1 MAIRSRNAYFGQ
13 NMGTIMCISK
23 SMTSGH
29 KVDSFVMRLAGFPS
43 GTHTGPWSGDNT
55 TAGSP
60 RKVRGAIWLSYP
72 SNAYDEPDYLSTNE
86 CDTSPDA
93 GQVVKIALNKD
104 IATADMTRVRFN
116 FNNAIC
122 NQSTIYVG
130 LYTPYPSVTKI
141 AFAGDKDLTLIR
153 NYANSIGTWSGRG
166 IYLDEFNTSSPYTPS
181 SIWLNPNDYTKIGK
195 VDSSSWS
202 VHYSYNAGSNSN
214 VPISLAIHDYDK
226 TSWGV
231 RWEPVIRYINGS
243 SDGVWDSVTL
253 GSAQGFGH
261 GKRYRFTL
269 VSKGG
274 EALSPSS
281 WNPQDGLV
289 TYTYQ
294 KPSINT
300 GLTRSRAT
308 QHANQ
313 DNSFSIS
320 GTNNRAWSSYENEF
334 QTHYRI
340 KRGSADYTGWT
351 NLGNIT
357 SWSRTA
363 AEMRSLVPKANDG
376 QTITLQMKRY
386 SPSSSWYSDN
396 TASNTFTVYYRPRVG
411 ISSASYRKNNSS
423 GTTVA
428 GNNYVIDDSS
438 LTGVYLSWSYD
449 TGVADA
455 GYTQGYRIRLYDA
468 NQTLK
473 KTYYT
478 TAKNYTIPKA
488 DIPRIQ
494 QTYIDITPYYAN
506 DTTNTA
512 NYWYYNGTIS
522 KINFVRVVANIATPT
537 ITYPINNSDWINNK
551 FRIAF
556 TLPEDPDYG
565 VQSGTYLYDNIEV
578 MINGNYTIRM
588 TDSTGQTSSG
598 TCVKNTACF
607 STGLNGLTYKRNIV
621 LCPGLIS
628 GFPDTSSYTIKVRV
642 RKKYGTSSNNNWS
655 SWSNTVTVKRT
666 LINIP
671 NYEGQFILAS
681 HYNYMK
687 STINRMR
694 NTYNIS
700 WSNAPADAVVDSTKI
715 TYDRYSYNN
724 VLYVLNDIKNRINSY
739 TTFDQTACKF
749 DSGDSLPTS
758 FTVKQEYITNQETET
773 TPLAGA
779 NYLVTILNRCNL
791 LK

>member
-43 GTHTGPWSGDNT
+43 GTHTGPYKGDNT
-55 TAGSP
+55 VSGPP

-72 SNAYDEPDYLSTNE
+72 SDAYDAPDYLSDNE
-86 CDTSPDA
+86 CDTNPDA
-93 GQVVKIALNKD
+93 GQVVKINLNKD
-104 IATADMTRVRFN
+104 IATSSMTKVRFS
-116 FNNAIC
+116 FSNAIC

-130 LYTPYPSVTKI
+130 LYTPYPSATKM
-141 AFAGDKDLTLIR
+141 AFAGDNSLTLIR
-153 NYANSIGTWSGRG
+153 NYATSMGTWSGRG

-274 EALSPSS
+274 EALSPAS

-294 KPSINT
+294 KPT
-300 GLTRSRAT
+300 VGTTLTRSRSS

-313 DNSFSIS
+313 ENSFTIDSY
-320 GTNNRAWSSYENEF
+320 NNRAWSAYENDF

-340 KRGSADYTGWT
+340 KRGSDSYSGWT
-351 NLGNIT
+351 NLGNIAT
-357 SWSRTA
+357 WSRTA
-363 AEMRSLVPKANDG
+363 AEMRSLVPKSYDG
-376 QTITLQMKRY
+376 QTITMQMKRY

-396 TASNTFTVYYRPRVG
+396 TASNTFTVYYRPRNG
-411 ISSASYRKNNSS
+411 ISSATYRKNNSS
-423 GTTVA
+423 GSTVS
-428 GNNYVIDDSS
+428 GNNYIIDDSS
-438 LTGVYLSWSYD
+438 FTGVYLSWSYD
-449 TGVADA
+449 TGVANA

-468 NQTLK
+468 NSNLK

-478 TAKNYTIPKA
+478 TSKNYTIPKEH
-488 DIPRIQ
+488 IPRIQ
-494 QTYIDITPYYAN
+494 QTYIDITPYYCNDSSDAN
-506 DTTNTA
+506 

-522 KINFVRVVANIATPT
+522 KINFVRVVANIAKPT

-551 FRIAF
+551 FRICF
-556 TLPEDPDYG
+556 TLPEDPDNG
-565 VQSGTYLYDNIEV
+565 TQSGTYLYDNIEI

-588 TDSTGQTSSG
+588 TDSTGQTSLG
-598 TCVKNTACF
+598 TCIKDTSCF
-607 STGLNGLTYKRNIV
+607 STGLNGLTYKRNMII
-621 LCPGLIS
+621 CPGLLS
-628 GFPDTSSYTIKVRV
+628 SFPNTSSYTIKVRV
-642 RKKYGTSSNNNWS
+642 RKKYGTGSNNNWS
-655 SWSNTVTVKRT
+655 DWSNTITVKNT
-666 LINIP
+666 SISIP
-671 NYEGQFILAS
+671 NYEGQIVQAS

-694 NTYNIS
+694 NSYSIN
-700 WSNAPADAVVDSTKI
+700 WDKAPADASAKNTKVE
-715 TYDRYSYNN
+715 YNRYSYNN
-724 VLYVLNDIKNRINSY
+724 VLYVLNDIKTKVNSFG
-739 TTFDQTACKF
+739 TFDQANVKF
-749 DSGDSLPTS
+749 DNANSLPTS
-758 FTVKQEYITNQETET
+758 FTVKSEYITNQETET
-773 TPLAGA
+773 NPLAGS